1 MENSNTSFTTG
12 TCKRCGQPCD
22 AGKTICKPCE
32 KTGQKKSS
40 WIRYAAVFAFL
51 AAVFFVFFS
60 IGGVGVF
67 LLVKNRADW
76 IGQITENYVP
86 PPPQEVPGPPPK
98 PPKSPKESNPNNGTT
113 QKIPPVANDP
123 ILPEIPPSSAA
134 LPANLS
140 AEPVANQPIPT
151 NEEAVDPP
159 VVIAYR
165 EMMDEIFKSRK
176 GKIQVGSP
184 SVSPKK
190 VKIDFR
196 DGKEK
201 FHLVFVEKSND
212 GKNAVVVVGEAENAG
227 GFRSYSLRKKSG
239 MWVITAC
246 EEWDG

>member
-1 MENSNTSFTTG
+1 MENGNTSLTTG
-12 TCKRCGQPCD
+12 ACKRCGQACET
-22 AGKTICKPCE
+22 GKMLCTPCE
-32 KTGQKKSS
+32 KSGQKKHS

-51 AAVFFVFFS
+51 AAVFLVFFS

-67 LLVKNRADW
+67 LLLKNRADW
-76 IGQITENYVP
+76 MGQITENYVP
-86 PPPQEVPGPPPK
+86 PPPKEVSAPPK
-98 PPKSPKESNPNNGTT
+98 PPKEPNPDNGTT

-123 ILPEIPPSSAA
+123 ILPEIPPSPAA
-134 LPANLS
+134 PPASLS
-140 AEPVANQPIPT
+140 AEPVTNQPIPA
-151 NEEAVDPP
+151 NEEASDPP

-201 FHLVFVEKSND
+201 FQLVFVEKSND